1 LGNISENSRKFNKKI
16 NTWVFPLKNGGM
28 LQRPY
33 GMFEK
38 KIFFYNFLLLTTKNV
53 GSKNWDDSDNSSEV
67 TEVLS

>member
-1 LGNISENSRKFNKKI
+1 MG
-16 NTWVFPLKNGGM
+16 FPLKNGGM

-33 GMFEK
+33 GMIL
-38 KIFFYNFLLLTTKNV
+38 KIFYFYNFLPLTTKNV